1 MSGVTIKE
9 YGLRFVWVCL
19 KKYMGGSWP
28 ILVIFAAGMLA
39 GIIVTLLSRK
49 KEEPLRIVTLK
60 GGSAH
65 GKEAEEEEEEK
76 APKAQVSMM
85 FLTITVVCA
94 LTVYNPI
101 LVRKLIPKLGMTTVY
116 YRFFWILP
124 VTFGA
129 AYYLVR
135 AFASLRR
142 FLPGGALACIV
153 PAACLCA
160 ALAYFMPLNP
170 GLPNVRIPTNVYKT
184 DGAIPVLCEAVHTDF
199 EKTGRYQKA
208 AAAKAE
214 ITDRTSKKWLKA
226 QAKTSPVCVFPYQLE
241 FGVRQ
246 FDPNIRLTFN
256 RNLRLFYEGNTSTGI
271 TYGEGNKRYLQRAL
285 ILDALYGRDDSIT
298 IEDFQAAM
306 KKTKTDYLIC
316 EESKVNGSFLLQAGC
331 QPVGTVAGYTIFRY
345 DR

>member
-39 GIIVTLLSRK
+39 GLLVRLLSQK
-49 KEEPLRIVTLK
+49 KEDPLRIVTLK
-60 GGSAH
+60 GGKSP
-65 GKEAEEEEEEK
+65 EAETDGEEEGQ
-76 APKAQVSMM
+76 APKTQVSMM
-85 FLTITVVCA
+85 FLTVTVVCA
-94 LTVYNPI
+94 LTVCNPV
-101 LVRKLIPKLGMTTVY
+101 LVRILIPKLGMTTVY
-116 YRFFWILP
+116 YRFFWIIP

-135 AFASLRR
+135 AYES
-142 FLPGGALACIV
+142 LPGGAAVRLILA
-153 PAACLCA
+153 AGLFA
-160 ALAYFMPLNP
+160 ALAYFLPLNP

-184 DGAIPVLCEAVHTDF
+184 DGAIPVLCEAVHADF
-199 EKTGRYQKA
+199 EKTERYQKA

-214 ITDRTSKKWLKA
+214 ITDPTSKKWLKA
-226 QAKTSPVCVFPYQLE
+226 QARTSPVCVFPYQLE

-271 TYGEGNKRYLQRAL
+271 TYGDGNKRYLRRAL
-285 ILDALYGRDDSIT
+285 ILEALYGKNDSIT
-298 IEDFQAAM
+298 VEDFRSAM

-316 EESKVNGSFLLQAGC
+316 EEGKVNGSFLLQAGC
-331 QPVGTVAGYTIFRY
+331 APVGTVAGYTIFRY